1 MATYSPPTT
10 LQIHPDKREHL
21 LRCLDQEI
29 QATQT
34 KQDEMQ
40 KRLQHDRRM
49 ATIHSP
55 MSPV

>member
-10 LQIHPDKREHL
+10 PQMDMDIREDL

-34 KQDEMQ
+34 GHDEAQ
-40 KRLQHDRRM
+40 KRLQCERR
-49 ATIHSP
+49 
-55 MSPV
+55 